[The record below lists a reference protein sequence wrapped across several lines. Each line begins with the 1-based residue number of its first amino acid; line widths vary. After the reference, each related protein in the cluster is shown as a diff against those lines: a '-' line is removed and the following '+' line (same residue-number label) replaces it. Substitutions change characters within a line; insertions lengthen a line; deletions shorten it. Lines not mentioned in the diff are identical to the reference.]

1 MQGEGEDGAGA
12 AMSDDPGLPGRVRR
26 VGARDRKQSIEAPA
40 SLIPQD
46 ETAPTSVDTPP
57 PEDVPAP
64 DSDVEAFLDS
74 VSVEPPPPP
83 VQVAAAQP
91 PRKRRRTWPYNL
103 VTCFTVLLA
112 CGACSWIAWVWT
124 NPYSALNPFPP
135 LTPLPVVVSMTPT
148 ITLTPE
154 PTATLTPEPTLTPTI
169 TPTPEPTEP
178 PSPTPV
184 PVAAT
189 GEHSFA
195 PIESGGRQVV
205 FIANPEARGACA
217 WQSVA
222 GTLTDVNGAPLND
235 YRIRVLGDGTDA
247 TATTG
252 SAPGYGPGGF
262 EVQLGNEAREGQVA
276 VQVLD
281 PAGAIVSDVVSVP
294 ISARCDWNISIIRFQ
309 QLAAP

>member
-1 MQGEGEDGAGA
+1 MT
-12 AMSDDPGLPGRVRR
+12 DDPGLPGRVRR
-26 VGARDRKQSIEAPA
+26 VGARDRKQNIEAPA
-40 SLIPQD
+40 SLIP
-46 ETAPTSVDTPP
+46 EESASPEASGEAPAPGMPPADVALPDAQP
-57 PEDVPAP
+57 PEDAAP
-64 DSDVEAFLDS
+64 ESPPV
-74 VSVEPPPPP
+74 PPPPP
-83 VQVAAAQP
+83 PKPVARPPAPP
-91 PRKRRRTWPYNL
+91 PRQRRRAWPYNL
-103 VTCFTVLLA
+103 ASCLFLLLA
-112 CGACSWIAWVWT
+112 CGTCAYGAAVWV

-178 PSPTPV
+178 PTLTPV

-189 GEHSFA
+189 GENSFV
-195 PIESGGRQVV
+195 PIENGGRQVV

-222 GTLTDVNGAPLND
+222 GTVTGVNGEPLND
-235 YRIRVLGDGTDA
+235 YRIRVLGDGIDA
-247 TATTG
+247 TTTSG

-262 EVQLGNEAREGQVA
+262 EVRLGNEAREGQVA

-281 PAGAIVSDVVSVP
+281 PGGASVSEAVRVP
-294 ISARCDWNISIIRFQ
+294 TSARCDWNISVIRFQ
-309 QLAAP
+309 QQAAP

>member
-1 MQGEGEDGAGA
+1 
-12 AMSDDPGLPGRVRR
+12 MSEDPGLPGRVRR
-26 VGARDRKQSIEAPA
+26 VGARDRKQSIEAPS
-40 SLIPQD
+40 SLIPED
-46 ETAPTSVDTPP
+46 EP
-57 PEDVPAP
+57 VPAP
-64 DSDVEAFLDS
+64 NTPDAPPVGEEAPVPESGLPLEAAPPS
-74 VSVEPPPPP
+74 QPPPSPP
-83 VQVAAAQP
+83 KRVATAYP
-91 PRKRRRTWPYNL
+91 PRKRRRAWPYNL
-103 VTCFTVLLA
+103 VTCFTLLLA
-112 CGACSWIAWVWT
+112 CGACAFIATIWV
-124 NPYSALNPFPP
+124 NPYSELNPFPP

-178 PSPTPV
+178 PTLTPV

-189 GEHSFA
+189 GENSFA

-217 WQSVA
+217 WQRVA
-222 GTLTDVNGAPLND
+222 GTLTDINGAPLND
-235 YRIRVLGDGTDA
+235 YRIRVLGDGIDA

-281 PAGAIVSDVVSVP
+281 PGGATVSDAVSVP
-294 ISARCDWNISIIRFQ
+294 TSARCDWNISIIRFQ
-309 QLAAP
+309 QLATP

>member
-1 MQGEGEDGAGA
+1 
-12 AMSDDPGLPGRVRR
+12 MSEDPGLPGRVRR
-26 VGARDRKQSIEAPA
+26 VGARDRKQSIDAPS
-40 SLIPQD
+40 SLIP
-46 ETAPTSVDTPP
+46 EEGPTPP
-57 PEDVPAP
+57 SPDTLPPEEVVAP
-64 DSDVEAFLDS
+64 DSEIEAFLDT
-74 VSVEPPPPP
+74 VSVQSPPPPA
-83 VQVAAAQP
+83 QLAAASP
-91 PRKRRRTWPYNL
+91 PRQRRRAWPYNL
-103 VTCFTVLLA
+103 VTCFTLLLA
-112 CGACSWIAWVWT
+112 CGACAFIATIWV

-178 PSPTPV
+178 PTLTPV

-189 GEHSFA
+189 GENSFA

-281 PAGAIVSDVVSVP
+281 PAGSPVSDAVSVP

-309 QLAAP
+309 QLATP

>member
-1 MQGEGEDGAGA
+1 
-12 AMSDDPGLPGRVRR
+12 MSDDPGLPGRVRR

-40 SLIPQD
+40 SLIPD
-46 ETAPTSVDTPP
+46 EQSA
-57 PEDVPAP
+57 
-64 DSDVEAFLDS
+64 S
-74 VSVEPPPPP
+74 VSSGDPSETSPP
-83 VQVAAAQP
+83 VVSVSEESLPTEAAPEPSVQPSAPPKGVVRPPARP
-91 PRKRRRTWPYNL
+91 PRKRRRAWPYNL
-103 VTCFTVLLA
+103 ATCLFLLLA
-112 CGACSWIAWVWT
+112 CGTCAYGAVIWA

-154 PTATLTPEPTLTPTI
+154 PTVTLTPEPTLTPTI
-169 TPTPEPTEP
+169 TPTPEPTQP
-178 PSPTPV
+178 PTVTPV
-184 PVAAT
+184 PVAAQ
-189 GEHSFA
+189 GANSFV

-205 FIANPEARGACA
+205 FIANPEARRACA

-235 YRIRVLGDGTDA
+235 YRIRVLGDGIDA
-247 TATTG
+247 TTTSG

-281 PAGAIVSDVVSVP
+281 PSGSPVSDVVSVP
-294 ISARCDWNISIIRFQ
+294 TSARCDWNISVIRFQ

>member
-1 MQGEGEDGAGA
+1 
-12 AMSDDPGLPGRVRR
+12 
-26 VGARDRKQSIEAPA
+26 RKQSIEAPD
-40 SLIPQD
+40 SLIPEEQPAPVPPD
-46 ETAPTSVDTPP
+46 IPLSDAVGPASETQAP
-57 PEDVPAP
+57 PEAAP
-64 DSDVEAFLDS
+64 PVQ
-74 VSVEPPPPP
+74 PPPPP
-83 VQVAAAQP
+83 PQQVATAYP
-91 PRKRRRTWPYNL
+91 PRKRRRAWPYNL
-103 VTCFTVLLA
+103 VTCFTLLLA
-112 CGACSWIAWVWT
+112 CGACAFIAAIWV

-178 PSPTPV
+178 PTVTPI
-184 PVAAT
+184 PVAAI
-189 GEHSFA
+189 GENSFA

-235 YRIRVLGDGTDA
+235 YRIRVLGDGIDA

-281 PAGAIVSDVVSVP
+281 PAGATVSDVVSVP